1 MMKAWNTS
9 VQKTTIGT
17 LNAAIKGTVWIVD
30 SGATVHVSGDKR
42 LFRNMRSTTSSV
54 QVANGD
60 TINIGSMGD
69 ISINL
74 PGGST
79 LTLTNVLYVPGMK
92 VNLLSTAMLREKQIG
107 FFSPAEDTSYF
118 EFKGQHVA
126 YVDVVCR
133 QYLLRT
139 ESHTAMEL
147 REEVSTPSTSQ
158 LAPPQKKKKCGC
170 AFKVKKV
177 TDIEIWHAG

>member
-30 SGATVHVSGDKR
+30 SGATVHGSGDKR
-42 LFRNMRSTTSSV
+42 LFRSMRSTTSSV

-79 LTLTNVLYVPGMK
+79 LTLTNVLYVSG
-92 VNLLSTAMLREKQIG
+92 
-107 FFSPAEDTSYF
+107 
-118 EFKGQHVA
+118 
-126 YVDVVCR
+126 
-133 QYLLRT
+133 
-139 ESHTAMEL
+139 
-147 REEVSTPSTSQ
+147 
-158 LAPPQKKKKCGC
+158 
-170 AFKVKKV
+170 
-177 TDIEIWHAG
+177 